1 MRKPEI
7 RAILL
12 SSALTIFAF
21 PLAAQAQVAEEP
33 ATVPQTATAEEPQ
46 MDSQEILVTGSRV
59 ARTGM
64 DAPTPR
70 TVVGS
75 DLLESLGQSNIAEAI
90 RFVPQNIASQS
101 DANVGYGAS
110 ANVGSSFV
118 NLRGLNPTSG
128 TRTLTLVNTR
138 RFIPSSDGGSVD
150 LNVIPSALIERVETV
165 TGGASAAYG
174 SDAVAGVVNVILNRK
189 FTGFKAEI
197 DYGQTTYGD
206 GKNYHGSVAWGTRFA
221 GDRGHIAAAFEYQ
234 KQEGIGACSDVRP
247 WCAEGWDFYTNAQT
261 ILPNGTLSGYNIP
274 GSPGYGLPNFIVG
287 PNSRQAFN
295 DPRGVVRNRA
305 PAALAARNKRF
316 NDAGTG
322 VLDFDPGL
330 YVSNAGLGARQG
342 GDGAS
347 TYADS
352 LLRTPVTRKV
362 AYAFGHYELTP
373 SWELSGEF
381 TYATRDASSVG
392 STAGPRSTYFVKPTN
407 PFVPADLRALLNGTE
422 FSLGKDLDG
431 QIKSLNTVDAKVF
444 RGMAGLKGEIGSS
457 WVVEAYYQYGENRRH
472 QTASRSRVN
481 TPFVFAL
488 DAVVGPGGK
497 IVCAETLKANPDPRS
512 KGCEPMN
519 MFGLNNLSQAA
530 IDYVY
535 RPVMEDF
542 FFKQHAAS
550 ANIRGELFSGRSA
563 GGIGVAA
570 GIDWRSEGGNVVHGN
585 ITDYADYNSNFG
597 LDYAGSI
604 QVLEGFGEA
613 NVPVFK
619 DWVLGKGLELNGAV
633 RWTRNRSTNDVT
645 KETKVTTAL
654 SWKAGAIYEPFD
666 MLRFRATRSRDIR
679 IAGFR
684 ELFLEMVPSET
695 GSAAGTV
702 DNPNIPGSPQLG
714 DDPTPILSGGSFAL
728 GAEKADTTTLGAVFS
743 PSFIPGLRIGV
754 DWYQIQI
761 RDAVTNLNGQRI
773 VDFCFK
779 NNTFCD
785 RITSN
790 SPTDI
795 TFIDARR
802 VNLGRFVSRGF
813 DIEVSYDMSLS
824 SIVADWAG
832 KLNVRLLGTNQ
843 YDFLIQAA
851 PDVPAINYAGQAAQL
866 RDTGDFSS
874 SPKWLWNGFVT
885 YSTEP
890 FTAALRMTY
899 VGGGKLD
906 VGKIGPE
913 DPGYSTSLV
922 NSIST
927 NRVKSAAYFSLGL
940 TYRLPA
946 FDRKDGIELFGVF
959 DNIFAKDPAIAP
971 GGGGFNL
978 GSFYPTNPTYHDT
991 FGPRYKAGVRIKF

>member
-1 MRKPEI
+1 MAR
-7 RAILL
+7 
-12 SSALTIFAF
+12 SALSALYASCALAGFIC
-21 PLAAQAQVAEEP
+21 PPAAQAQVAED
-33 ATVPQTATAEEPQ
+33 PQTAEAQPEE
-46 MDSQEILVTGSRV
+46 QELLVTGSRV

-70 TVVGS
+70 TVVNA
-75 DLLESLGQSNIAEAI
+75 DLLENLGQTNIAEAI
-90 RFVPQNIASQS
+90 RLVPQNIAAQS

-110 ANVGSSFV
+110 ANVGSAFV
-118 NLRGLNPTSG
+118 NLRGLNPSSG

-138 RFIPSSDGGSVD
+138 RFIPSSDGGAVD

-174 SDAVAGVVNVILNRK
+174 SDAVAGVVNVILNQN
-189 FTGFKAEI
+189 FTGFKGEF

-206 GKNYHGSVAWGTRFA
+206 GKNWHASAAWGTRFA
-221 GDRGHIAAAFEYQ
+221 DDRGHIAAAVEFQ

-261 ILPNGTLSGYNIP
+261 ILPNGATSGYNVP
-274 GSPGYGLPNFIVG
+274 GSPGYGLPNFVVG
-287 PNSRQAFN
+287 PDSRQAFN
-295 DPRGVVRNRA
+295 DPHGVVRNRA
-305 PAALAARNKRF
+305 PAAQIARNMRF
-316 NDAGTG
+316 NDDGTA
-322 VLDFDPGL
+322 VLDFDPGK
-330 YVSNAGLGARQG
+330 YVSAAGLGARQG

-352 LLRTPVTRKV
+352 LIRSPVTRKV
-362 AYAFGHYELTP
+362 AYLYGSYEVTP
-373 SWELSGEF
+373 AWELSAEF
-381 TYATRDASSVG
+381 TYAARDASSVG

-407 PFVPADLRALLNGTE
+407 PFVPADLRALLGGTS

-431 QIKSLNTVDAKVF
+431 QIKSLNTVDANVF
-444 RGMAGLKGEIGSS
+444 RGMVGLRGDIGPG

-472 QTASRSRVN
+472 QVASRSRVN
-481 TPFVFAL
+481 TPFIFAL
-488 DAVVGPGGK
+488 DAVTAPNGQ
-497 IVCAETLKANPDPRS
+497 IVCAETLKANPDPRAQ
-512 KGCEPMN
+512 GCVPMN
-519 MFGLNNLSQAA
+519 MFGLNNLSPAA

-535 RPVMEDF
+535 RPVSEDF

-563 GGIGVAA
+563 GAIGVAA
-570 GIDWRSEGGNVVHGN
+570 GVDYRSESGNVTHGN

-597 LDYAGSI
+597 LDYTGSI
-604 QVLEGFGEA
+604 QVLEGFGEV
-613 NVPVFK
+613 NLPVFK
-619 DWVLGKGLELNGAV
+619 DSAFGKGLELNGAA
-633 RWTRNRSTNDVT
+633 RWTRNRSTNDLT
-645 KETKVTTAL
+645 KETKVTTAF
-654 SWKAGAIYEPFD
+654 SWKAGAIYEPFE

-679 IAGFR
+679 VAGFR
-684 ELFLEMVPSET
+684 ELFLAMVPSES
-695 GSAAGTV
+695 GSAAGFV
-702 DNPNIPGSPQLG
+702 DNPRIPGSPQLG
-714 DDPTPILSGGSFAL
+714 DDETPILSGGSFAL

-743 PSFIPGLRIGV
+743 PSFIPGLRVGV

-761 RDAVTNLNGQRI
+761 RDAVTTLSGQRI
-773 VDFCFK
+773 VDFC
-779 NNTFCD
+779 NLYQTFCD
-785 RITSN
+785 RITFA
-790 SPTDI
+790 SPTNI

-802 VNLGRFVSRGF
+802 VNLGRFTSRGF
-813 DIEVSYDMSLS
+813 DIEVNYDLALS
-824 SIVADWAG
+824 DVVADWNG
-832 KLNVRLLGTNQ
+832 RLNLRLLGTHQ
-843 YDFLIQAA
+843 YDFLIQAS

-866 RDTGDFSS
+866 RDTGDFST
-874 SPKWLWNGFVT
+874 SPKWLWNGFLT
-885 YSTEP
+885 YSTKP
-890 FTAALRMTY
+890 FTAVVRMTY

-913 DPGYSTSLV
+913 DPGYSPSIA

-946 FDRKDGIELFGVF
+946 FGNADGIELFGVF

-991 FGPRYKAGVRIKF
+991 FGPRYKAGARIKF

>member
-7 RAILL
+7 RALL
-12 SSALTIFAF
+12 MSSALTALVC
-21 PLAAQAQVAEEP
+21 PLAVQAQTGAVQAQPAEE
-33 ATVPQTATAEEPQ
+33 AAAEPQTDA
-46 MDSQEILVTGSRV
+46 QEILVTGSRV

-70 TVVGS
+70 TVVGA
-75 DLLESLGQSNIAEAI
+75 DLLESLGQANVAEAI
-90 RFVPQNIASQS
+90 RFVPQNIAAQS

-110 ANVGSSFV
+110 ANVGSAFV
-118 NLRGLNPTSG
+118 NLRGLNPGSG

-138 RFIPSSDGGSVD
+138 RFIPSSDGGAVD

-174 SDAVAGVVNVILNRK
+174 SDAVAGVVNVILNQN
-189 FTGFKAEI
+189 FTGFKAEL

-206 GKNYHGSVAWGTRFA
+206 GKNWHASAAGGTRFA
-221 GDRGHIAAAFEYQ
+221 GGRGHIAAAVEYQ

-261 ILPNGTLSGYNIP
+261 ILPNGALSGYNIP

-287 PNSRQAFN
+287 PDSRQAFN
-295 DPRGVVRNRA
+295 DPHGVVRNRA
-305 PAALAARNKRF
+305 PAAQAARNLRF
-316 NDAGTG
+316 NDDGTA
-322 VLDFDPGL
+322 VLDFDPGR

-352 LLRTPVTRKV
+352 LLRSPVERKV
-362 AYAFGHYELTP
+362 GYVYGSYELTP
-373 SWELSGEF
+373 AWELSGEF
-381 TYATRDASSVG
+381 TYARRDASSVG

-407 PFVPADLRALLNGTE
+407 PFVPADLRALLNGTS

-431 QIKSLNTVDAKVF
+431 QIKSRNSVDASVF
-444 RGMAGLKGEIGSS
+444 RGMVGIKGDLGPG
-457 WVVEAYYQYGENRRH
+457 WVMEAYYQYGENRRH
-472 QTASRSRVN
+472 QVASRSRVN
-481 TPFVFAL
+481 TPFIFAL
-488 DAVVGPGGK
+488 DAVVAPNGD
-497 IVCAETLKANPDPRS
+497 IVCAETLKANPDPRAQ
-512 KGCEPMN
+512 GCVPMN
-519 MFGLNNLSQAA
+519 LFGLDNLSQAS

-550 ANIRGELFSGRSA
+550 ANIRGELFGSRSA

-570 GIDWRSEGGNVVHGN
+570 GLDYRSEGGNVTHGN

-604 QVLEGFGEA
+604 QVLEGFGEV
-613 NVPVFK
+613 NVPVFR
-619 DWVLGKGLELNGAV
+619 DWVLGKGLELNGAA
-633 RWTRNRSTNDVT
+633 RWTRNRSTNDLT

-654 SWKAGAIYEPFD
+654 SWKAGVIYEPFE

-684 ELFLEMVPSET
+684 ELFLAMVPSES

-702 DNPNIPGSPQLG
+702 DNPDIPGSPQLG
-714 DDPTPILSGGSFAL
+714 DDETPILNGGSFAL

-743 PSFIPGLRIGV
+743 PGFIRGLRIGV
-754 DWYQIQI
+754 DWYQIEI
-761 RDAVTNLNGQRI
+761 RDAVTTLNGQRI
-773 VDFCFK
+773 VDFCTQYD
-779 NNTFCD
+779 TFCD
-785 RITSN
+785 RITYA
-790 SPTDI
+790 SPTNI

-802 VNLGRFVSRGF
+802 VNLGRFASRGF
-813 DIEVSYDMSLS
+813 DIEVNYDLALS
-824 SIVADWAG
+824 DIVEDWKG
-832 KLNVRLLGTNQ
+832 RLNLRLLGTHQ
-843 YDFLIQAA
+843 YDFLIQAS

-866 RDTGDFSS
+866 RDTGDFST
-874 SPKWLWNGFVT
+874 SPKWLWNGFLT
-885 YSTEP
+885 YSTQP

-913 DPGYSTSLV
+913 DPGYSPSLA

-946 FDRKDGIELFGVF
+946 FGSRDGVELFGVF
-959 DNIFAKDPAIAP
+959 DNIFARDPAIAP

-978 GSFYPTNPTYHDT
+978 GSFYPTNPTFHDT